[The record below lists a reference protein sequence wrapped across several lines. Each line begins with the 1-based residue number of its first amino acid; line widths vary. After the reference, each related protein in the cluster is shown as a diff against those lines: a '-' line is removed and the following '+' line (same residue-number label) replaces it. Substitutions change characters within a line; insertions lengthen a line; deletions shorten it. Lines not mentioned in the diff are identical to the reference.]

1 METGTKEKRPPAPY
15 ISWKTFTSFLD
26 SMKGKLTAQIDASVL
41 TKMSG
46 TARSQLLSALRFLTL
61 ISADGTVQDKLRK
74 LSDVHNTPQ
83 WKEGLAALLNDAYD
97 ELIGGL
103 DIAIA
108 TPAML
113 RDRFKNFGG
122 VEGATIDRAMRFYIS
137 GLKEA
142 GIAFS
147 PHLLMRASRGG
158 TGMRRR
164 GGASIERIVAENA
177 FGVPELPPEGTFR
190 IPFDLLGVAGS
201 AILPSDIDPDR
212 WKAISEYVSTVIGIR
227 QRARKIET

>member
-1 METGTKEKRPPAPY
+1 MVFTMEKSTKEKRPAAPY

-26 SMKGKLTAQIDASVL
+26 SMKGKLPGQIDASVL

-46 TARSQLLSALRFLTL
+46 SARSQLLSTLRFLDL
-61 ISADGTVQDKLRK
+61 IALDGTVKDKLK
-74 LSDVHNTPQ
+74 NLSEVYDTPH
-83 WKEGLAALLNDAYD
+83 WKEGLAAFLTAAYSD
-97 ELIGGL
+97 VIGNL
-103 DIAIA
+103 DIVAA

-122 VEGATIDRAMRFYIS
+122 IEGGTVDNAMRFYIS

-142 GIAFS
+142 EVHFS
-147 PHLLMRASRGG
+147 SHLVVRARSTGTRKRGA
-158 TGMRRR
+158 R
-164 GGASIERIVAENA
+164 SIETEDDSDEMA
-177 FGVPELPPEGTFR
+177 LPPQGAFR

-201 AILPSDIDPDR
+201 AILPNDVDDNQ

-227 QRARKIET
+227 QRARKVEG